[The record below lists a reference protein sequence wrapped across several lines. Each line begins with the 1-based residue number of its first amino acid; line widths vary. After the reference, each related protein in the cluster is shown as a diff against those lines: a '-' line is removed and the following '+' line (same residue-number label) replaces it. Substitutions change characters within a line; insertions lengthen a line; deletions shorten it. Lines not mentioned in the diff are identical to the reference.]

1 MEAKVVLISSSAK
14 INLNLLPF
22 SGIPGK
28 VAEMTDVK
36 KVLPIIMWWKAY
48 FFLKT
53 SLMFQDCFSTES

>member
-1 MEAKVVLISSSAK
+1 MLISSSAK

-36 KVLPIIMWWKAY
+36 KVLPIIM
-48 FFLKT
+48 
-53 SLMFQDCFSTES
+53 